1 MSKILA
7 LQGLETE
14 TGASAYTSTILP
26 PSHTSSALHMRFEAP
41 VADESAR

>member
-14 TGASAYTSTILP
+14 TAASAYTTILP
-26 PSHTSSALHMRFEAP
+26 PSHTSSALHMRFDAP

>member
-14 TGASAYTSTILP
+14 TGTSAFTTTILP
-26 PSHTSSALHMRFEAP
+26 PSHTSSALHARFEAP
-41 VADESAR
+41 VADEAGH